1 MRTWT
6 LPSFVDSRARRWLL
20 FGVGLLL
27 AGTGVA
33 IGHRPVGHRGVALL
47 PAPH

>member
-6 LPSFVDSRARRWLL
+6 LPSFVDSRLL